1 MKSLKTRV
9 LVLALMLGTLM
20 SFANPS
26 ELDAKKI
33 KIEFT
38 DVKKG
43 HELTIKNNEG
53 NILYTEEVE
62 RKGDLVKI
70 FDFSKLE
77 NGSYTLELEKDFEII
92 IKSIKIN
99 NDTINFDE
107 TSKKKIFKP
116 VVRTQKNRLM
126 VSKVS
131 FDNKPVEVTLLFN
144 DEVIYSEKIAAQKVF
159 KRIYRLDESQK
170 GYYKIII
177 KNNGRIFVNPFEI

>member
-9 LVLALMLGTLM
+9 LLVALMLGTLM

-99 NDTINFDE
+99 KTV
-107 TSKKKIFKP
+107 P
-116 VVRTQKNRLM
+116 V
-126 VSKVS
+126 
-131 FDNKPVEVTLLFN
+131 LF
-144 DEVIYSEKIAAQKVF
+144 VLFY
-159 KRIYRLDESQK
+159 
-170 GYYKIII
+170 
-177 KNNGRIFVNPFEI
+177 